1 MPASKLTVP
10 WHLRQRIIHF
20 ARLTMIRQ
28 LVEIVKE
35 TRRLPNRSKS
45 CPVGIHHRPPPA
57 TQWMTTDSALQ
68 SFVTDIFT
76 RLPCRVALA
85 RLIAHHIPVTSLTES
100 STLVGVVGFARK
112 PDHAI
117 SHGPSF
123 RGANGPAFRRPVTRG
138 H

>member
-35 TRRLPNRSKS
+35 TRRLRNRCKS

-57 TQWMTTDSALQ
+57 TQWMRTDSELQ

-76 RLPCRVALA
+76 RLPCYYFENDGCRS
-85 RLIAHHIPVTSLTES
+85 VTPEVWATAQED
-100 STLVGVVGFARK
+100 GVNELGTY
-112 PDHAI
+112 
-117 SHGPSF
+117 
-123 RGANGPAFRRPVTRG
+123 RPL
-138 H
+138 

>member
-28 LVEIVKE
+28 LIEIVKE
-35 TRRLPNRSKS
+35 TRRLRNRSKS

-76 RLPCRVALA
+76 RLPWMKDMIPLRYHNGNQYLHRKSADYRARV
-85 RLIAHHIPVTSLTES
+85 
-100 STLVGVVGFARK
+100 
-112 PDHAI
+112 
-117 SHGPSF
+117 
-123 RGANGPAFRRPVTRG
+123 
-138 H
+138 